1 MYLNIN
7 IAVTP
12 AGIMTHCSI
21 HFHSSFLPSA
31 SFLKVMET
39 NMDFPKKTS
48 GSWVSG
54 VNFRSRKHC
63 KCKEIIEFLFLN
75 TMFAEEEKK
84 TYSKLDVP

>member
-7 IAVTP
+7 IAVIP

-48 GSWVSG
+48 GS
-54 VNFRSRKHC
+54 
-63 KCKEIIEFLFLN
+63 
-75 TMFAEEEKK
+75 
-84 TYSKLDVP
+84 

>member
-1 MYLNIN
+1 MYLNIK
-7 IAVTP
+7 IAVIP
-12 AGIMTHCSI
+12 LGIMTYYSI

-54 VNFRSRKHC
+54 VNFRSRKH

-75 TMFAEEEKK
+75 TMFVEEEKK
-84 TYSKLDVP
+84 NI